1 MREAA
6 QNNLA
11 NGGPNAALEG
21 TYHGMLNVALE
32 GAR

>member
-1 MREAA
+1 MCEAT

-21 TYHGMLNVALE
+21 AYHGILNVALE
-32 GAR
+32 GGR